1 MTTLST
7 RNYLHSA
14 RCVKIISKNISGVH
28 FYLNHTVLANAT
40 ISTLFQRIRGLT
52 TMRYTNRI
60 FTYLLTYFLFNSSN
74 VSIILNVSKYVTS
87 TLTHTVSLFLSS
99 SNSLYDAASYKIR
112 TDVKD

>member
-1 MTTLST
+1 MQQ
-7 RNYLHSA
+7 YQHCFSA
-14 RCVKIISKNISGVH
+14 LEVSRRCAIQTE
-28 FYLNHTVLANAT
+28 FLL
-40 ISTLFQRIRGLT
+40 
-52 TMRYTNRI
+52 
-60 FTYLLTYFLFNSSN
+60 TYLLTYFLFNSSN